1 MHARRMHKHRASGVA
16 AVPVGAE
23 DAAMETA
30 RDVISEVARPLG
42 ACAATVIGFSFWLS
56 VVAMWC
62 LLVFL
67 LTGRLPWMVRKYF

>member
-1 MHARRMHKHRASGVA
+1 
-16 AVPVGAE
+16 
-23 DAAMETA
+23 META